1 MIVVAM
7 LMAQAV
13 VSSVGQTGGITT
25 GRVGNVVQSDGTT
38 WVSGGPLPICDAK
51 RVVAGDPCIVSQP
64 VKVGP
69 ADMAQGQRQGEVT
82 PNVPTCVKG
91 QTLNPG
97 ESCRVFFNGVPYI
110 STVSPGMGKPITV
123 GQGPGW
129 GNSKGSV
136 IPAARAGEPIWFVTA
151 WNPKAS
157 FYQPRAWFLSHA
169 ACEAAAAV
177 WKGPR
182 PYGQRH
188 LRPAVCG
195 GMGYGVPALL
205 EAQP

>member
-1 MIVVAM
+1 MIAAM
-7 LMAQAV
+7 LMAQAI
-13 VSSVGQTGGITT
+13 VSSVGQTGGITA
-25 GRVGNVVQSDGTT
+25 GNVALVGCSPDGSCT
-38 WVSGGPLPICDAK
+38 
-51 RVVAGDPCIVSQP
+51 
-64 VKVGP
+64 VGP
-69 ADMAQGQRQGEVT
+69 V
-82 PNVPTCVKG
+82 PNCTKG
-91 QTLNPG
+91 QTINPG

-129 GNSKGSV
+129 GDSKGSV

-169 ACEAAAAV
+169 ACEAAAAI

-182 PYGQRH
+182 PYGQKH

-205 EAQP
+205 DAQP